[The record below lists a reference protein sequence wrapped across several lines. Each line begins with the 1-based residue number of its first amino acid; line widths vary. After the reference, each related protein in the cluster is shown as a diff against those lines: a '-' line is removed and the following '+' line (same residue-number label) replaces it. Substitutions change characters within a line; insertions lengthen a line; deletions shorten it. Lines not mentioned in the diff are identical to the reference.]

1 MVNGSKNLDLM
12 LGGQKPY
19 FDKIGLGYEKQE
31 DEKPSKD
38 SQSKISSCIYC
49 FEKEHTSER
58 WFSRRKA
65 KK

>member
-19 FDKIGLGYEKQE
+19 FDKTRLGYEKQE

-38 SQSKISSCIYC
+38 SQSKIS
-49 FEKEHTSER
+49 
-58 WFSRRKA
+58 
-65 KK
+65 